1 MKDRKIQLILSD
13 AHPAYSYD
21 AIAVIYMRQTQ
32 FDVLRTA
39 TLMYGP
45 PIIVTAQFHREC
57 DVISEPGDYLLFH
70 NTINPAP
77 FTHAEPLEIHVLDE
91 RTNGPLCVDETK
103 AKHEHVAFSRWHAH
117 AQLEYC
123 KPGESKHA
131 EIETL
136 TGFDPRV
143 EADRTFIH
151 KLLDEY
157 LNVVSMRLTAIETAP
172 EEIAYALDAH
182 GEYSFKE
189 NGFQIFSSI
198 DRHKR

>member
-1 MKDRKIQLILSD
+1 MQRKIQLILSD
-13 AHPAYSYD
+13 EHPVYSYV
-21 AIAVIYMRQTQ
+21 AILNRL
-32 FDVLRTA
+32 DVFSPVPA
-39 TLMYGP
+39 AYGTP
-45 PIIVTAQFHREC
+45 VIVTAQFHKEC
-57 DVISEPGDYLLFH
+57 DVISEPGDYQLFY
-70 NTINPAP
+70 TDARAP
-77 FTHAEPLEIHVLDE
+77 FIHDEPLEIHVLDG
-91 RTNGPLCVDETK
+91 RTNGPLEVEETK
-103 AKHEHVAFSRWHAH
+103 TQHEHVAFSRWHAH

-143 EADRTFIH
+143 EADRGFIH

-157 LNVVSMRLTAIETAP
+157 LNVVAQRLTAIETTP

-182 GEYSFKE
+182 GEYAFKE

-198 DRHKR
+198 DRHKQ